1 VHLRSDGL
9 PRGSFSSD
17 GLPLHIALA
26 VQNQTKLPGGDNHSD
41 GLPGSP
47 NRCAGLPHG
56 DLRSDG
62 LPGSSSRLHVGK
74 FRSGGRCCP
83 PDQLLQLHKALGA
96 PGPRCQGRHAHL
108 RRDGLPGGHIRSDGL
123 T

>member
-1 VHLRSDGL
+1 MAG
-9 PRGSFSSD
+9 G
-17 GLPLHIALA
+17 LA
-26 VQNQTKLPGGDNHSD
+26 V
-41 GLPGSP
+41 
-47 NRCAGLPHG
+47 AGRPAAA
-56 DLRSDG
+56 
-62 LPGSSSRLHVGK
+62 
-74 FRSGGRCCP
+74 P